1 MYGLQDIDN
10 IWDFFQK
17 QIRDNLDKLCP
28 LKDFQ
33 FAKERP
39 PWLSNE
45 LIEYIKD
52 RDACPEKGCNI

>member
-33 FAKERP
+33 FAKER
-39 PWLSNE
+39 LE
-45 LIEYIKD
+45 LILLQLVS
-52 RDACPEKGCNI
+52 ASLAVGVSAT